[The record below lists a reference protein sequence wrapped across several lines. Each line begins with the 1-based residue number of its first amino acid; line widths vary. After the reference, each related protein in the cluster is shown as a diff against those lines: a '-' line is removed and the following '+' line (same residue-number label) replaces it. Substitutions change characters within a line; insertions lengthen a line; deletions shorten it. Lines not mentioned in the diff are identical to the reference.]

1 MTASRGCR
9 WCWDSE
15 REGRRDDAEAVRAHS
30 DTHLLDNAASTASG
44 LTKYECDFNG
54 LKVERFN
61 AYECIFIA
69 GWYSTAILP
78 TSCYQRHLPFCRGGA
93 KKGEKR
99 LTLLGFMTCAGLM
112 PRGYVTVHETANRGV
127 ISLMHSLCFA
137 TENAIKLQS
146 HVDFH
151 GLNTKKGGKI
161 VTSPPSWELRER
173 SNDQVK

>member
-1 MTASRGCR
+1 
-9 WCWDSE
+9 
-15 REGRRDDAEAVRAHS
+15 
-30 DTHLLDNAASTASG
+30 
-44 LTKYECDFNG
+44 
-54 LKVERFN
+54 
-61 AYECIFIA
+61 
-69 GWYSTAILP
+69 
-78 TSCYQRHLPFCRGGA
+78 
-93 KKGEKR
+93 
-99 LTLLGFMTCAGLM
+99 MTCAGLM

-151 GLNTKKGGKI
+151 GLNTKKGGTI